1 MVGKTV
7 LVGKT
12 VTGARGEPEHL
23 QYFGAIESADERHG
37 FAIRRSDSGE
47 IEWLPP
53 DLRAFEPAEPGVYTL
68 SSTGLEVIDPDY
80 LSIWTVDPPD

>member
-12 VTGARGEPEHL
+12 VTHGEQEPEHL
-23 QYFGAIESADERHG
+23 QFCGAIESADEKRG
-37 FAIRRSDSGE
+37 LAVRRADNGE

-53 DLRAFEPAEPGVYTL
+53 DLRAFQLAEPGEYTL
-68 SSTGLEVIDPDY
+68 SGTGEVVLDPDY
-80 LSIWTVDPPD
+80 LSIWTVNYPD